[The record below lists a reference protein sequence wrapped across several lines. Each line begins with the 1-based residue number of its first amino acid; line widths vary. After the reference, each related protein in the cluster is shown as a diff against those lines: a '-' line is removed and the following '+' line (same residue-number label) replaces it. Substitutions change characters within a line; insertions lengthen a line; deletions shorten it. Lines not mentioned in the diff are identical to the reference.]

1 MLHIRSSRLRLW
13 CRLLGLAGAVP
24 LAVAV
29 AGLLAAT
36 APGRQ
41 PLAVAG
47 SPHHHV
53 HRPRRPA
60 APRSRLPIGC
70 VRKGPAMVFAGS
82 SRAHEL
88 ALTFDDGPW
97 GDPPTA
103 DFIRLLAA
111 EHVPATFFEIGNQIS
126 RYDPAGRLEREML
139 ADGDMIGDH
148 TWAHPDLLYLT
159 ASARREQIARTA
171 AAIRRVTGFTPC
183 LFRAPYG
190 AVNRSLVTLVRS
202 MGMSTIGWDVDPRDW
217 ALPGV
222 AAIERAV
229 IGGARNGSII
239 LQHFGG
245 GPRWET
251 LDALP
256 VEIRALRARGYR
268 FVTVTQ
274 LLGYR
279 LIYPR
284 VRRGV
289 KKPGS

>member
-1 MLHIRSSRLRLW
+1 MTHLRLSRLPRRG
-13 CRLLGLAGAVP
+13 RLLGLAGAIT
-24 LAVAV
+24 VAV
-29 AGLLAAT
+29 SGAGLLAAT
-36 APGRQ
+36 APAHS
-41 PLAVAG
+41 PTAAG
-47 SPHHHV
+47 GGPR
-53 HRPRRPA
+53 HRSSRPKRHG
-60 APRSRLPIGC
+60 APRVRRPIGC
-70 VRKGPAMVFAGS
+70 VPSGPAMAFAGS
-82 SRAHEL
+82 SRAREI

-103 DFIRLLAA
+103 DFVRLLAA
-111 EHVPATFFEIGNQIS
+111 EHVPATFFEIGEQVS
-126 RYDPAGRLEREML
+126 QYDPSGRLEREML

-148 TWAHPDLLYLT
+148 TWSHPDLLGL
-159 ASARREQIARTA
+159 SPLARREQIVRTA
-171 AAIRRVTGFTPC
+171 TAIRRVTGFTPC

-190 AVNRSLVTLVRS
+190 AVDRPLETLVRS
-202 MGMSTIGWDVDPRDW
+202 LGMSTVGWDVDPRDW

-222 AAIERAV
+222 GAIERAV
-229 IGGARNGSII
+229 IGAAHDGSII

-279 LIYPR
+279 LIYR
-284 VRRGV
+284 
-289 KKPGS
+289 